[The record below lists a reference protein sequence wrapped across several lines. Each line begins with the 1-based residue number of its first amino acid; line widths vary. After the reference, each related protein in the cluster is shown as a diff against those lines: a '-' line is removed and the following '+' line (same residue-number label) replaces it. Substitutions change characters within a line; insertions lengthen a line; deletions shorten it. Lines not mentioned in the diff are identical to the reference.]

1 MFDLCAIVFKSKTAK
16 NIKGIPL
23 KQGFA
28 IAMELNYDFD
38 DFGEDNTIVIYT
50 VRDKKVVEAS
60 VHTESKIDFMTINEA
75 LDYIGVVAEKGKTE
89 FETLALNRFNFD
101 EDLD

>member
-16 NIKGIPL
+16 NVKGIPL

-28 IAMELNYDFD
+28 IVMELNYDFD
-38 DFGEDNTIVIYT
+38 EFGEDNTIVVYK
-50 VRDKKVVEAS
+50 VQDKKVVEAS
-60 VHTESKIDFMTINEA
+60 VHTESKIDYMTINEA
-75 LDYIGVVAEKGKTE
+75 LDHIGVIPEKGKTE
-89 FETLALNRFNFD
+89 FETLALYRFNFD